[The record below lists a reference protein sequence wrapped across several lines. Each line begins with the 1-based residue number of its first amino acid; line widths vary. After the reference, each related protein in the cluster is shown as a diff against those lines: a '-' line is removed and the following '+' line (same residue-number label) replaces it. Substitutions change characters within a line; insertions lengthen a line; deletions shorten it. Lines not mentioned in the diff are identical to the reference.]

1 MIFFRRLIPV
11 TIFPAFQYIYRMQ
24 HPTHNPWKITGEK
37 PVYDNPW
44 INVTEYQVINPSGNP
59 GIYGK
64 VHFKNI
70 AIGIMVLDEDFNTYV
85 VGQYRFAPDNY
96 SWEIPEGG
104 GPLGIDALASA
115 KRELLEETGLKAAE
129 WTEILRMHL
138 SNSVS
143 DELSIIYLAR
153 GLEQF
158 EAEPEDTEDLIVNKV
173 PFEEVYQM
181 VCIGEITDSISVAAI
196 LKIKVMLL
204 EGKLI

>member
-1 MIFFRRLIPV
+1 MH
-11 TIFPAFQYIYRMQ
+11 
-24 HPTHNPWKITGEK
+24 HPTENPWQITGEQQ
-37 PVYDNPW
+37 VYDNKW

-70 AIGIMVLDEDFNTYV
+70 AIGIIPLDDDLNTYL
-85 VGQYRFAPDNY
+85 VGQYRFVIDQY

-104 GPLGIDALASA
+104 GPLGIDALESA
-115 KRELLEETGLKAAE
+115 KRELLEETGLIARNWSE
-129 WTEILRMHL
+129 LQRMHL

-158 EAEPEDTEDLIVNKV
+158 EAEPEDTEQLVVHKLPLD
-173 PFEEVYQM
+173 EVYRM
-181 VCIGEITDSISVAAI
+181 VCDGEITDSAAVAGI
-196 LKIKVMLL
+196 LKVKLLLL
-204 EGKLI
+204 EGKLQ